1 MVSFGNMNSDWY
13 TANGIHLHLRIEN
26 LTRRCHITC
35 FEAVL
40 QIVAFFISTLILILK
55 EDCKYLI
62 FFNNKYF
69 LPIVTYRK
77 LIFSRLIS
85 WMVRCISPYI
95 NCRLSSSLSL
105 FQLFYS
111 ISVIDRSNTTSFI
124 CFCIWKKSSFYFTC
138 RNGEIFILLFLGRIS
153 RSGI

>member
-40 QIVAFFISTLILILK
+40 QIIAFFISTLILILK
-55 EDCKYLI
+55 EDCKFLSILMLVTLTIKKIGKFSGVAQNPGLEKMEI
-62 FFNNKYF
+62 FLGARGN
-69 LPIVTYRK
+69 PM
-77 LIFSRLIS
+77 FSRFVP

-95 NCRLSSSLSL
+95 NCRLSSSISL
-105 FQLFYS
+105 FQLFHS
-111 ISVIDRSNTTSFI
+111 ISFIDRSNITSFI
-124 CFCIWKKSSFYFTC
+124 CFCIW
-138 RNGEIFILLFLGRIS
+138 
-153 RSGI
+153 